1 MSAVKKEETARG
13 KRSFSPTRC
22 YLRLHL
28 WLRKRCDRLTV
39 QQRKVIVYGLSI
51 VYLICSLWMIVQFFL
66 PQKEE
71 SDIVIPKGELMDS
84 PIKTVGGV
92 GSNPY
97 APYQNSYINIT

>member
-1 MSAVKKEETARG
+1 MSAMG
-13 KRSFSPTRC
+13 KVTVFSMKQN
-22 YLRLHL
+22 YL
-28 WLRKRCDRLTV
+28 WLHQWIRKQCDQLTIR
-39 QQRKVIVYGLSI
+39 QRKVIVYGLSI